1 MNPLL
6 QIKKRFSAS
15 YYAKQRTSQCAPTK
29 NWQNLLAAVG
39 VIVLGAIIIAVSL
52 VGIYNSLVTKSQ
64 AVDAQWSQVET
75 QYQRRYDLIPN
86 LVSSVKG
93 MMQQEQA
100 VFLAIA
106 EARTKYGAAQTVN
119 EKAVAAG
126 EVETA
131 LGRLLAVI
139 ENYPDLK
146 SSQNVTQLMD
156 ELAGTENRISVERR
170 RFNDLVRDYNTQI
183 KTFPTNMLAGM
194 FGFSEKQYFQS
205 VSGAET
211 APKVEF

>member
-1 MNPLL
+1 M
-6 QIKKRFSAS
+6 KS
-15 YYAKQRTSQCAPTK
+15 TWGCV
-29 NWQNLLAAVG
+29 LAAVG
-39 VIVLGAIIIAVSL
+39 VIVVGAIIIAVSL

-86 LVSSVKG
+86 LVNSVKG
-93 MMQQEQA
+93 MMQQEQT

-106 EARTKYGAAQTVN
+106 DARTKYGAAQTVN
-119 EKAVAAG
+119 DKAVAAG

-131 LGRLLAVI
+131 LGRLLAVM

-156 ELAGTENRISVERR
+156 ELAGTENRISVERK
-170 RFNDLVRDYNTQI
+170 RFNDMTRDYNTQI

-205 VSGAET
+205 VTGSET